1 MQKYIFL
8 LLATL
13 ALTKEVA
20 AQKKLDYF
28 LPDSI
33 SYSAEVPTPASI
45 IGHEVGEWHV
55 THDKL
60 AYYMQALA
68 ASSDRITITET
79 GKTYE
84 NRPQLLLTIT
94 HPDNHQNI
102 DEIRAEHKKLTQ
114 AGESASLPI
123 SEMPSVVWM
132 GFSIHGNEPSGSNAS
147 MLTAYYLAAAQSA
160 DIEQKL
166 KNVVILLDPSFNPDG
181 LNRFAT
187 WANMHKSEHLV
198 TDPNDREFN
207 EVWPGGRTNHY
218 WFDLNRDWLPGQLVE
233 SRNRIKQFHAWK
245 PNILTDHHEMGTNST
260 FFFQPGIPER
270 THPITPQKNQDLTAK
285 IGQYHAKYLDGIGS
299 LYYSQESFDD
309 FYYGKG
315 STFPDVQGAIGI
327 LFEQASSRG
336 HAQESVNGILE
347 FPFTIKN
354 QFTTSLS
361 TLQAAYEMREEL
373 LTYQRE
379 FYKNAQKK
387 ASEAG
392 TQAWVVSDHDAS
404 KLQQF
409 AKMLAR
415 HEIKIYSLAKD
426 TEGYKSKNSIIIPA
440 NQYQNQLIEAIFDVR
455 TSFTDSLFYDVSA
468 FNMGMAFNLD
478 FKKLDKK
485 SFNSALLGDEFTME
499 EEPKGSIIEGISNYA
514 YLMEWHDFYAP
525 KALYKIQGANIKTQ
539 VSTKEITLGSGKK
552 LAIGSILIPVKNQEL
567 SAEEIFEVLQTAI
580 EDSGGD
586 IYSVK
591 SGFTG
596 GVNLG
601 SPSFEPLNQPKI
613 AMLIGDGISSYDAGE
628 IWFLMD
634 QHYEIPITKIDVND
648 LNRADLSRYNVI
660 IMPDGRGYGALGGQK
675 NKLQQWLQNGGTI
688 IAYKNAAKW
697 LSDQKLSKVKF
708 TKDKPD
714 TLGYNSYEDLG
725 NNRGAQVIGGAIFEV
740 ELDLS
745 HPITYGLKNDKMPI
759 FRNSTL
765 FMEKSK
771 NTYANPIRYTESPL
785 MSGYISAPNER
796 LLRGTSAVSINRMGA
811 GKIISFTDNTN
822 FRAFWYGT
830 KRLML
835 NSIFFGQTI
844 SGAAAE

>member
-1 MQKYIFL
+1 MRNFILVIIIL
-8 LLATL
+8 LST
-13 ALTKEVA
+13 TKLSL
-20 AQKKLDYF
+20 AQKNLSYY

-33 SYSAEVPTPASI
+33 TYIQEIPTPASI
-45 IGHEVGEWHV
+45 IGHQVGEWHV

-60 AYYMQALA
+60 VYYMKALA
-68 ASSDRITITET
+68 AASDRVTLIET

-84 NRPQLLLTIT
+84 ARPQLLLTIT

-102 DEIRAEHKKLTQ
+102 KEIQAEHKKLTQ
-114 AGESASLPI
+114 AKESSSLDVAG
-123 SEMPSVVWM
+123 MPAVVWM

-147 MLTAYYLAAAQSA
+147 MLTAYYLAAAQGA
-160 DIEQKL
+160 DIEEKL
-166 KNVVILLDPSFNPDG
+166 KNVVVLLDPSFNPDG

-187 WANMHKSEHLV
+187 WANMHKSENLV

-233 SRNRIKQFHAWK
+233 SQNRIKQFHAWK

-270 THPITPQKNQDLTAK
+270 THPITPQRNQDLTAK
-285 IGQYHAKYLDGIGS
+285 IGTYHAKYLDGIGS

-336 HAQESVNGILE
+336 HAQESVNGVLE

-373 LTYQRE
+373 LNYQRD
-379 FYKNAQKK
+379 FYKNAQNTA
-387 ASEAG
+387 ASAS
-392 TQAWVVSDHDAS
+392 TQGWVVSDHDAS
-404 KLQQF
+404 KLYQF
-409 AKMLAR
+409 AEMLNR
-415 HEIKIYSLAKD
+415 HEIEIYQLAKNID
-426 TEGYKSKNSIIIPA
+426 GYKSGQSFVIPA

-478 FKKLDKK
+478 YKKLDKK
-485 SFNSALLGDEFTME
+485 AFNSSLLGEKFTSAQV
-499 EEPKGSIIEGISNYA
+499 PKGNIAGGKSDYA
-514 YLMEWHDFYAP
+514 YIMEWNDFYAP
-525 KALYKIQGANIKTQ
+525 KALYKIQNAEIKTQ
-539 VSTKEITLGSGKK
+539 VSTKEIILANGQTLP
-552 LAIGSILIPVKNQEL
+552 IGSILVPVKNQDLNEDEL
-567 SAEEIFEVLQTAI
+567 YEVLQTAI
-580 EDSGGD
+580 TNSGVN

-591 SGFTG
+591 SGLTG

-601 SPSFEPLNQPKI
+601 SPSFEHLNQPKI
-613 AMLIGDGISSYDAGE
+613 AMLIGDAISPYDAGE
-628 IWFLMD
+628 MWFLMD
-634 QHYEIPITKIDVND
+634 QHYEIPITKIDVSN
-648 LNRADLSRYNVI
+648 LNRADLSRYNVL
-660 IMPDGRGYGALGGQK
+660 IMPDGRGYGALGSQK
-675 NKLQQWLQNGGTI
+675 NNIQQWIQKGGTI

-697 LSDQKLSKVKF
+697 LSDQKLSKLAF
-708 TKDKPD
+708 AKDKPD
-714 TLGYNSYEDLG
+714 TLGYNSYEDLS

-745 HPITYGLKNDKMPI
+745 HPIAYGLRNNKMPI

-765 FMEKSK
+765 YMEKSK
-771 NTYANPIRYTESPL
+771 NTYANPVRYTQSPL
-785 MSGYISAPNER
+785 LSGYISSPNEEK
-796 LLRGTSAVSINRMGA
+796 LRGTAAVSINRLGS

-830 KRLML
+830 KKLL
-835 NSIFFGQTI
+835 INSIFFGQTI
-844 SGAAAE
+844 SGSAAE